1 MAGELVNMSQQRR
14 SRVGRAQ
21 TTKRPRKGALA
32 RPDPIAAF
40 PREAT
45 EGLDHSAGV
54 DRLLGEIDSGF
65 CRRRIRGCCD
75 RSVFHLRDVNP
86 NISAIDALDPRPPPH
101 RLTLK
106 CLNQILFV
114 IHEYALNQRSARTLL
129 TAV

>member
-14 SRVGRAQ
+14 GRVGRAQ

-75 RSVFHLRDVNP
+75 RSVFHLRDVNS
-86 NISAIDALDPRPPPH
+86 NISAIDALDPCPPPH

-114 IHEYALNQRSARTLL
+114 IHEYALN
-129 TAV
+129 